1 MQWAWN
7 APRTAALSGG
17 RNTQPASARARHDHR
32 AGEAHIPRQ
41 SFSRGNASAGA
52 GARVQNSDVGGR
64 RVKSRAEP
72 HSPTQ
77 RRRQANADPQGPR
90 YSCVPYG
97 VRLPSLDLCDAPHY
111 SIARA
116 GLSILALRRV
126 IGAYRAI
133 RPLRGAGKQ
142 RPMCRRLRGRCRSRP
157 APGRAGRGRSRRCS
171 PSRSSSRITLRGWA
185 ARCRNSRR

>member
-1 MQWAWN
+1 MGME
-7 APRTAALSGG
+7 RTAHSGAVG
-17 RNTQPASARARHDHR
+17 ETEHAASKR
-32 AGEAHIPRQ
+32 AGKARSPGRRSPHPTSVVQ
-41 SFSRGNASAGA
+41 SGNASAGA

-142 RPMCRRLRGRCRSRP
+142 RPMCRRLRGRCQSRP
-157 APGRAGRGRSRRCS
+157 APGRAGR
-171 PSRSSSRITLRGWA
+171 
-185 ARCRNSRR
+185 